1 MTMKSFALLRRKGS
15 AYFFTLWDTTMEKA
29 APSEVKLG
37 IIGGDLRALTA
48 ARELAA
54 RGFETALYGIDTC
67 AGECGNVTKC
77 AELACLII
85 TNARN

>member
-1 MTMKSFALLRRKGS
+1 
-15 AYFFTLWDTTMEKA
+15 MEKA

-54 RGFETALYGIDTC
+54 RGFEPVPVLRGL
-67 AGECGNVTKC
+67 GEYPAAADYFTEGLK
-77 AELACLII
+77 
-85 TNARN
+85 